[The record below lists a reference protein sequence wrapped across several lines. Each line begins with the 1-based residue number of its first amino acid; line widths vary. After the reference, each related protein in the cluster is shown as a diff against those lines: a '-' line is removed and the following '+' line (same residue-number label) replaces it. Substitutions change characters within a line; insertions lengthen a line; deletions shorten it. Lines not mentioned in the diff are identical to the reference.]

1 MWKAMGGMSWG
12 KKGVS
17 FWTCKI
23 CDAFYVQTFYD
34 YIQSRGKVGLYLL
47 YHLIFITKQYT
58 SDYYSFQ
65 FLKDKAEAYI

>member
-47 YHLIFITKQYT
+47 YHLIFITKQ
-58 SDYYSFQ
+58 
-65 FLKDKAEAYI
+65 